1 MRERSV
7 VTEQREEVEAE
18 DGGMLACFFSKLH
31 KRRGWRSEGCEP
43 EELLLLDCSSIWIF
57 VVLPEERLQSCIPGA
72 AVGVRNQ
79 MGSIEVQQTLTGFS
93 FPWV

>member
-1 MRERSV
+1 MSRCE
-7 VTEQREEVEAE
+7 REERGIRAE
-18 DGGMLACFFSKLH
+18 RGGGSRGRGMLACFFSKLH

-79 MGSIEVQQTLTGFS
+79 MG
-93 FPWV
+93 